1 MSFVAISSVLCRCF
15 KVMSLVEI
23 YPNRAS
29 SVRVGL
35 VCVMVRYLG
44 FLHRIVSFSFSIT
57 VLIYPKNLLFFFS
70 LLIFASALLSFSSLK
85 HTTRHQ
91 SGGAGSEVWNR
102 VYMIAPVKKFGR
114 VGLCTNFIPNKH
126 GGGEE
131 GELAELAV
139 IWCTRV
145 CVGSALFPLY
155 QV

>member
-1 MSFVAISSVLCRCF
+1 MFAKFHSHLRGGTQTTRVLGIPGGYPGIPKTRQPYLEGIPISLGIWVWG
-15 KVMSLVEI
+15 
-23 YPNRAS
+23 YPKH
-29 SVRVGL
+29 GDTQ
-35 VCVMVRYLG
+35 
-44 FLHRIVSFSFSIT
+44 IT
-57 VLIYPKNLLFFFS
+57 VT
-70 LLIFASALLSFSSLK
+70 SAFDRRPLRTK
-85 HTTRHQ
+85 ICKQ
-91 SGGAGSEVWNR
+91 GGAGSEVWNR

-145 CVGSALFPLY
+145 CVGSALFPLF

>member
-1 MSFVAISSVLCRCF
+1 MKKTSVVTVCCVNTG
-15 KVMSLVEI
+15 KVINTRRKVLE
-23 YPNRAS
+23 A
-29 SVRVGL
+29 
-35 VCVMVRYLG
+35 
-44 FLHRIVSFSFSIT
+44 VSK
-57 VLIYPKNLLFFFS
+57 P
-70 LLIFASALLSFSSLK
+70 
-85 HTTRHQ
+85 
-91 SGGAGSEVWNR
+91 GGAGSEVWNR

-145 CVGSALFPLY
+145 CVGSALFPLF